1 MTSSDA
7 NKSGELP
14 ERTGA
19 SGSGS
24 KLYIQMLDRGSDEMA
39 SDMNKCLN
47 LFLVF
52 IAFVLLY
59 AFYVAFGYAWLTA
72 MSELGEDL
80 NWAFFGIFLSVA
92 GGMSTGV
99 AVSMKS
105 QRIGWWEQLT
115 PQQAKRARDKRG
127 TFCGITVY

>member
-1 MTSSDA
+1 MTSSA
-7 NKSGELP
+7 NKSGEMP

-19 SGSGS
+19 ASSS
-24 KLYIQMLDRGSDEMA
+24 KAGLYIQMLERGKDEMA
-39 SDMNKCLN
+39 SDMPKCLN

-59 AFYVAFGYAWLTA
+59 AFYFCFGWAWLVA
-72 MSELGEDL
+72 MTELGEDL
-80 NWAFFGIFLSVA
+80 NWAFFGIFISVA

-99 AVSMKS
+99 AVSMKA
-105 QRIGWWEQLT
+105 QRVGWWEQLT
-115 PQQAKRARDKRG
+115 PQQAKRARDRRG